1 VTQESIPGQPDA
13 SMFPAGADNIQKG
26 DGHEHF
32 MLVRPNTFHHPNIR
46 VHPTA
51 MAAAAIGMKHLC
63 KVEDPGYGD
72 VTPCIWVNSFRR
84 FEGQ

>member
-32 MLVRPNTFHHPNIR
+32 MLLRLNKFHCPNISYS
-46 VHPTA
+46 H
-51 MAAAAIGMKHLC
+51 GC
-63 KVEDPGYGD
+63 SYYGD
-72 VTPCIWVNSFRR
+72 EKFV
-84 FEGQ
+84 